1 MGDEGTAVET
11 SGENADDDLSAL
23 LSSATLML
31 FLGSLG
37 SFSTLLEQ
45 VVMGRLLG
53 PGAFGEVQ
61 ISFSMMTVAVTLA
74 LFGFKEGIPRFM
86 TRFEREADVRGAWVT
101 GTAIAIVLTLGTTV
115 VLLANTERLAG
126 RLLEP
131 STPRELVV
139 VFVLTLPVFAGL
151 ELVVAG
157 IRGRENTIY
166 RTYTRDLLFSGL
178 RLALIVG
185 FLLAGYGV
193 VAAGYAY
200 LISAAVALVAAL
212 WLFNRLLAIRG
223 PFEIRAREMT
233 LFSLPLVLSSL
244 SGILLSQVDTLMIGY
259 YLPSSQAGIYG
270 SAWPLARGVGVIVS
284 SFGFLFLPLMS
295 RLDAGGRRAEVNRM
309 YKVTTKWVFV
319 VTFPALL
326 CLVVFSDDLLLSVF
340 GPEYVAGASALTILV
355 LGSFT
360 SASFG
365 RCQDT
370 LSAFGYTTYIF
381 VINAV
386 AGVLNVGLNAALIGG
401 YGPIPSLG
409 IEGAAIATAISTVVL
424 NGSALAVLWV
434 KSGVNPFSRR
444 TVRTFFLLPATLFPP
459 ALLLA
464 SQVTLPLPALLAFVP
479 IAGIAALAVL
489 AATNSFQPEDEI
501 PVSLVEDNLGVSIP
515 LIRRYIPDGD
525 DIDR

>member
-1 MGDEGTAVET
+1 MGDEGATVET
-11 SGENADDDLSAL
+11 PTDDADDDLSAL

-37 SFSTLLEQ
+37 SVSTLFERI
-45 VVMGRLLG
+45 VIGRLLG
-53 PGAFGEVQ
+53 PGLFGQVE
-61 ISFSMMTVAVTLA
+61 ISFSMMTVATTLA

-86 TRFEREADVRGAWVT
+86 TRFEDERDVRGAWVT
-101 GTAIAIVLTLGTTV
+101 GSAIALVLVLATTV
-115 VLLANTERLAG
+115 VLFVNVEWVSERFEGPVSTE
-126 RLLEP
+126 LL
-131 STPRELVV
+131 SL
-139 VFVLTLPVFAGL
+139 FVLTLPVFAGL

-178 RLALIVG
+178 RLALIAG
-185 FLLAGYGV
+185 LILAGYGV

-200 LISAAVALVAAL
+200 LISAAIALVVAL

-270 SAWPLARGVGVIVS
+270 AAWPLARGIGVIVS
-284 SFGFLFLPLMS
+284 SFGFLFLPLTS
-295 RLDAGGRRAEVNRM
+295 RLDAGGRRDEVDRM

-319 VTFPALL
+319 VTFPGLL
-326 CLVVFSDDLLLSVF
+326 CLVVFADDLLLSVF
-340 GPEYVAGASALTILV
+340 GPGYVAGAAALTILV
-355 LGSFT
+355 FGSFT
-360 SASFG
+360 SAAFG

-381 VINAV
+381 AINAI
-386 AGVLNVGLNAALIGG
+386 AAALNVILNAALIGG
-401 YGPIPSLG
+401 YGPVPSLG
-409 IEGAAIATAISTVVL
+409 IEGAALATAISTVVL
-424 NGSALAVLWV
+424 NGSALAVLWH
-434 KSGVNPFSRR
+434 KSGVNPFSRQ
-444 TVRTFFLLPATLFPP
+444 TVRTFLLLPATLFPP
-459 ALLLA
+459 ALALA
-464 SQVTLPLPALLAFVP
+464 SQVTLGLPALLAFLP
-479 IAGIAALAVL
+479 IAGIASLAVL

-501 PVSLVEDNLGVSIP
+501 PVDLVEDSLGVPIP
-515 LIRRYIPDGD
+515 LIRRYIPDGPD
-525 DIDR
+525 DR